1 MVMEKKPNIIFLISD
16 DQGYWSLGCSG
27 NKEIITPN
35 IDRLAAQGIRFAN
48 FFCASPVCSP
58 ARASLLTGMIPSRHG
73 VHDWL
78 RDDNEHQAGLEYLA
92 GQYSYT
98 KALSENGYS
107 CALSGK
113 WHMGA
118 AAKPQQGFTHWF
130 SHKSGGGPY
139 YGAPMYKDGSLYYEQ
154 RYVTDAITDDA
165 IDFLETQKDAH
176 RPFYLHVAYTAPHAP
191 WINNHPKKYTDLY
204 RDCPFESVPRL
215 SPETRNPDSIYLTD
229 EVMEDERSNLIGY
242 FAAVTA
248 MDAGIGRILKKLREL
263 EMEKDTLVIFTSDNG
278 FSCGHH
284 GFWGKGNATF
294 PLNMYEESI
303 KVPFIVRHPG
313 HIPEG
318 RVCDALV
325 SAYDFMPTLLDYLG
339 IAQND
344 TDERPGVSF
353 APLLRGEPFRQR
365 DEVVVLDEYGPNRM
379 IRGRRFKYVVR
390 YPYGPNE
397 LYDLE
402 SDPGERENLL
412 KKDGYEELE
421 EKLRFRLEEWFAKYA
436 DPDIDGTKEA
446 VFGSGQI
453 GLAGLWG
460 RGKPAH
466 SCDDY
471 IRKSPNFIPYRMK

>member
-1 MVMEKKPNIIFLISD
+1 MRKKPNIVFIISD

-35 IDRLAAQGIRFAN
+35 IDRLASEGMRFEN

-58 ARASLLTGMIPSRHG
+58 ARASLLTGAIPSQHG

-78 RDDNEHQAGLEYLA
+78 KDDDERQAALEYLA

-98 KALSENGYS
+98 KALEENGYD

-118 AAKPQQGFTHWF
+118 SGKVQQGFTHWF

-139 YGAPMYKDGSLYYEQ
+139 YGAPMYKNGELYKEE

-165 IDFLETQKDAH
+165 VEFLESRRTKEL
-176 RPFYLHVAYTAPHAP
+176 PFYLHVAYTAPHAP
-191 WINNHPKKYTDLY
+191 WIENHPKEYTDLY
-204 RDCPFESVPRL
+204 ENTPFDSVPHLPRH
-215 SPETRNPDSIYLTD
+215 PDSIYLTD
-229 EVMEDERSNLIGY
+229 EVAKDERANLIGY

-248 MDAGIGRILKKLREL
+248 MDAGIGRILDKLDEL
-263 EMEKDTLVIFTSDNG
+263 SLAEDTLVVFTSDNG

-294 PLNMYEESI
+294 PLNMYEESV
-303 KVPFIVRHPG
+303 KVPFIARHPG
-313 HIPEG
+313 HIPDG

-325 SAYDFMPTLLDYLG
+325 SAYDFMPTLLDYLSLKPS
-339 IAQND
+339 D
-344 TDERPGVSF
+344 EMERPGVSF
-353 APLLRGEPFRQR
+353 AAALRGESFEQHE
-365 DEVVVLDEYGPNRM
+365 EVVILDEYGPNRM
-379 IRGRRFKYVVR
+379 IRGQRFKYVAR

-397 LYDLE
+397 LYDLQT
-402 SDPGERENLL
+402 DPGEERNLL
-412 KKDGYEELE
+412 KEEGFECLE
-421 EKLRFRLEEWFAKYA
+421 QDMRLRLETWFAKYVN
-436 DPDIDGTKEA
+436 PEIDGAKEA
-446 VFGSGQI
+446 VYGSGQT

-460 RGKPAH
+460 KGTQAYY
-466 SCDDY
+466 CDDY
-471 IRKSPNFIPYRMK
+471 IQENPNYAPYRKK